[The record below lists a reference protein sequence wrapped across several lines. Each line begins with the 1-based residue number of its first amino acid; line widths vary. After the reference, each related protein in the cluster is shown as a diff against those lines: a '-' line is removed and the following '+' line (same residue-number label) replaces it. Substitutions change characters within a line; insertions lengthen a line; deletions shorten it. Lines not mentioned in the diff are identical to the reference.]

1 MSRLNQSWTLQ
12 VRDSMLYYHLQGLS
26 NIVGTTDQCDKV
38 WRLLTVIR
46 GSCMSAALLL
56 LPLGGFIRS
65 KTGLTAEPRASR
77 MLSGDSK
84 ATAKIPPSP

>member
-1 MSRLNQSWTLQ
+1 MR
-12 VRDSMLYYHLQGLS
+12 
-26 NIVGTTDQCDKV
+26 
-38 WRLLTVIR
+38 R

-77 MLSGDSK
+77 MLSGDSN
-84 ATAKIPPSP
+84 ATAKMPPSP